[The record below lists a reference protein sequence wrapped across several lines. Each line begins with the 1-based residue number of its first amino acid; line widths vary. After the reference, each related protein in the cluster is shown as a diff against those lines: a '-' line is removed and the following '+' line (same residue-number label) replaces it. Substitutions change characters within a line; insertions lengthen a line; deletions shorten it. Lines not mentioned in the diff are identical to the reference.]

1 MHIHT
6 YIHTYIHLYI
16 YTHVYVYTYIH
27 AHTHTYVHTYIHT
40 YTHTYVHTCIHTY
53 ITYVFIHLHICTCWH
68 ICVYTH
74 VCLHACMCVFM
85 YYVSMYVGMYVC
97 MEMHIYIYRYVF
109 AIRHLGSY
117 ITLNIC
123 LYMTGCFIIFRRY
136 LIHQLPFKW
145 HYIKHQRRICVCAC
159 VHIPCFAKLVMRSF
173 GFLESEHAKN
183 IHVHTPGLPHL
194 YFRFSFSDR

>member
-6 YIHTYIHLYI
+6 YIHVYI
-16 YTHVYVYTYIH
+16 YTCICLYIH
-27 AHTHTYVHTYIHT
+27 TCTHAYIRTYIHT
-40 YTHTYVHTCIHTY
+40 YMRTYMHTY
-53 ITYVFIHLHICTCWH
+53 IHNIRIHTFAYMHMLAYMCIYTCMPA
-68 ICVYTH
+68 CLH
-74 VCLHACMCVFM
+74 VCI
-85 YYVSMYVGMYVC
+85 YVLCIYVCRYVC
-97 MEMHIYIYRYVF
+97 MYGNAYIYRYVF

-183 IHVHTPGLPHL
+183 IYVHTPGLPQL

>member
-1 MHIHT
+1 MFIHT
-6 YIHTYIHLYI
+6 YMHTRI
-16 YTHVYVYTYIH
+16 
-27 AHTHTYVHTYIHT
+27 HTYIHT

-53 ITYVFIHLHICTCWH
+53 IHNIRIYTFAYMHMLAYMCIYTCMPA
-68 ICVYTH
+68 CLH
-74 VCLHACMCVFM
+74 VCI
-85 YYVSMYVGMYVC
+85 YVLCIYVCRYVCMYVC

>member
-1 MHIHT
+1 
-6 YIHTYIHLYI
+6 
-16 YTHVYVYTYIH
+16 
-27 AHTHTYVHTYIHT
+27 
-40 YTHTYVHTCIHTY
+40 
-53 ITYVFIHLHICTCWH
+53 
-68 ICVYTH
+68 
-74 VCLHACMCVFM
+74 
-85 YYVSMYVGMYVC
+85 MYVC
-97 MEMHIYIYRYVF
+97 MEMHIYRYVF

-183 IHVHTPGLPHL
+183 IHVHTPGLPQL
-194 YFRFSFSDR
+194 YFRFSFSDRWVYLQEWLWRHGRWSCLLGRWKHAGDTAESAAARGAILQK